1 MLLKV
6 TSSQVEA
13 LFELIKGLI
22 KDITGA
28 PSVDEVNLLVF
39 LIYIFGS
46 LDSFIN
52 ICSSLMSLGRGVHY
66 FLTLIIAKTN
76 CTRDRLQTVLNVMTF
91 C

>member
-28 PSVDEVNLLVF
+28 LSVDEVNLLVF

-52 ICSSLMSLGRGVHY
+52 ICSSLMPLGRGVHC
-66 FLTLIIAKTN
+66 FLTLSIAKTN
-76 CTRDRLQTVLNVMTF
+76 YTMDRLQTVLNVMTF

>member
-28 PSVDEVNLLVF
+28 PFVDEVNLLVF

-52 ICSSLMSLGRGVHY
+52 I
-66 FLTLIIAKTN
+66 
-76 CTRDRLQTVLNVMTF
+76 
-91 C
+91 

>member
-52 ICSSLMSLGRGVHY
+52 ICSSLMSMGRGVHC
-66 FLTLIIAKTN
+66 FLTLVISKTN

-91 C
+91 Y

>member
-13 LFELIKGLI
+13 LFELIKWLI

-28 PSVDEVNLLVF
+28 LSVDEVNLLVF

-52 ICSSLMSLGRGVHY
+52 IFSSLMSLGRGVDC
-66 FLTLIIAKTN
+66 FLTLIVATQGS
-76 CTRDRLQTVLNVMTF
+76 LVFHQ
-91 C
+91 

>member
-1 MLLKV
+1 MLLKI

-28 PSVDEVNLLVF
+28 LSVDEVNLLVF

-52 ICSSLMSLGRGVHY
+52 I
-66 FLTLIIAKTN
+66 LIQRIIHI
-76 CTRDRLQTVLNVMTF
+76 
-91 C
+91 